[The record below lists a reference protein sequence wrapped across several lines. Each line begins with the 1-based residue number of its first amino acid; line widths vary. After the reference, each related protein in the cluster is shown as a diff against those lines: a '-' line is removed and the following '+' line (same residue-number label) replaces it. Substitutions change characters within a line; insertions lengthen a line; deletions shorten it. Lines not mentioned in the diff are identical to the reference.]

1 MISLL
6 KPRLGK
12 KVGNDE
18 ASHSLGHSSF
28 ALSCWA
34 PFPGEAF
41 ELTCASTWNRM
52 SETQKVSFM
61 LGFNEGVTAAL
72 AVTDLSESAIKRI
85 LPSVWP
91 STNAEFLA

>member
-1 MISLL
+1 
-6 KPRLGK
+6 
-12 KVGNDE
+12 
-18 ASHSLGHSSF
+18 
-28 ALSCWA
+28 
-34 PFPGEAF
+34 
-41 ELTCASTWNRM
+41 M

>member
-1 MISLL
+1 MKHLIRLAILVSL
-6 KPRLGK
+6 
-12 KVGNDE
+12 
-18 ASHSLGHSSF
+18 
-28 ALSCWA
+28 LSCWA

-41 ELTCASTWNRM
+41 ELTCAQAWNRM